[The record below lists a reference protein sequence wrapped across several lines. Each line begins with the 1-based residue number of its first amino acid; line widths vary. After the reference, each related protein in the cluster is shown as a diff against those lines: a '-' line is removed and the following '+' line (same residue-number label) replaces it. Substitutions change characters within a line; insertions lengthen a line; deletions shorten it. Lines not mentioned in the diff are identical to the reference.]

1 MRKKHLRNIAI
12 ICFSVV
18 LCTAALF
25 DRACAEDVVYY
36 DSASEAA
43 SELRKAMKDRE
54 SDVTVGVIKDVDQE
68 SLTKLIRTLLKQ
80 AVKHTGVPDEG
91 DYINFQYGRYDASA
105 RTERVDGGTGV
116 VINYKLS
123 YYDSASQED
132 ALDEKIAEVLESL
145 DLDEKS
151 DYEKVIAIHDWLCD
165 NVEYDSAEGS
175 DLRRTAYDAIVNG
188 TAVCQGYSNALYRM
202 LLEAGVDNRIIFG
215 EGVDNSG
222 DTMAHTWNIVDL
234 YGKYYYI
241 DVTWDDSTGT
251 RDYFLRPAGE
261 FTDSHIPGNEYAA
274 NFFTKKYPVSVDEF
288 TFDVGKPN
296 AAVISCAKKM
306 AEALS

>member
-1 MRKKHLRNIAI
+1 MRNIAI
-12 ICFSVV
+12 ICFSIV

-25 DRACAEDVVYY
+25 DPVRAEDTVYY

-43 SELRKAMKDRE
+43 SELRKAMRDRE
-54 SDVTVGVIKDVDQE
+54 SDVTVGVIKDVDQDG
-68 SLTKLIRTLLKQ
+68 LKKLIRHLLKQ

-105 RTERVDGGTGV
+105 RTERVDGRMGV
-116 VINYKLS
+116 VVNFKLS
-123 YYDSASQED
+123 YYDSAAQED
-132 ALDEKIAEVLESL
+132 ALDEKIDEVLESL
-145 DLDEKS
+145 ELDEKS
-151 DYEKVIAIHDWLCD
+151 DYEKVIAVHDWLCD

-188 TAVCQGYSNALYRM
+188 TAVCQGYSNAFYRM

-222 DTMAHTWNIVDL
+222 ARMAHTWNIVDL
-234 YGKYYYI
+234 YGKYYYV
-241 DVTWDDSTGT
+241 DVTWDDSTGSL
-251 RDYFLRPAGE
+251 DYFLKPAGE
-261 FTDSHIPGNEYAA
+261 FTDSHIAGDEYAA
-274 NFFTKKYPVSVDEF
+274 DFFTKKYPVSGEEF

-296 AAVISCAKKM
+296 AAVISCASKM